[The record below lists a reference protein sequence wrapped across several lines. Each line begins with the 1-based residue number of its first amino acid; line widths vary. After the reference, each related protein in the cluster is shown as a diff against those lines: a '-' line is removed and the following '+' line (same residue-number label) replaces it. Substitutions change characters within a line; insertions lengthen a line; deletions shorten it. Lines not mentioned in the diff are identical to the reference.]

1 MEVAHL
7 PRQSRHYRLPIA
19 TLTPLSLP
27 NVGPAMREA
36 QALLF
41 SLDNAG
47 VVDHQGHSM
56 LCREALEAGL
66 IDESSIEWLRQYPNS
81 YGLHRLT
88 GEVVQC
94 LGASFAIRDEGL
106 FPQRTSLLNR
116 LNTPNV
122 DPVETASYAIAAV
135 EAGLVGIDALAP
147 HIESGPD
154 GAGRVMSELERSLVG
169 RVKLPKSVEDAYSF
183 GVQDGHFILE
193 SSSFARFEIQA
204 PASLEMRV
212 LLFKTLDAMTRHLLP
227 FHTPMTFLGPHSY
240 FNHGLSEAYEELAP
254 HLATHSREEVFTSLL
269 DDSVEHGD
277 YIAEYLYC
285 HGQDED
291 SVNSLLDAI
300 HEMDELKQI
309 AGATLGQGDRLEIEE
324 LSDQAR
330 QICERDDAHAPLVRV
345 LREALQ
351 HCLDQD
357 EKGSLKEFHPS
368 EFPGTAGDGVS
379 LFESI
384 LVCLT
389 RDFPNL
395 EQSSYDGFDGIV
407 GGTGF
412 PAIGL
417 PLSPDQLRTVTLP
430 VLDTLSLTLGLL
442 QRIADAL
449 EECGNAE

>member
-1 MEVAHL
+1 MEVALL
-7 PRQSRHYRLPIA
+7 PRQPRHYRLPTA
-19 TLTPLSLP
+19 ALTPLSLP
-27 NVGPAMREA
+27 NVGPVMREA
-36 QALLF
+36 QAQLF
-41 SLDNAG
+41 SRDYAG
-47 VVDHQGHSM
+47 VVDHQAHSM

-66 IDESSIEWLRQYPNS
+66 VAESSIEWLRQYPNS

-88 GEVVQC
+88 VEVVQC
-94 LGASFAIRDEGL
+94 LGASFAISDEGL

-116 LNTPNV
+116 LNTPYV

-135 EAGLVGIDALAP
+135 EAGLVGLDALAP
-147 HIESGPD
+147 HIEAGPD
-154 GAGRVMSELERSLVG
+154 GAGRIMAELERSLIG
-169 RVKLPKSVEDAYSF
+169 RVKLPTSVEDAYSF
-183 GVQDGHFILE
+183 GIQDGHFFLE
-193 SSSFARFEIQA
+193 SSCFATFTVQA
-204 PASLEMRV
+204 PASLELRV

-240 FNHGLSEAYEELAP
+240 LNHGLSEAFEELSP
-254 HLATHSREEVFTSLL
+254 RLATQSRDELCAFLL
-269 DDSVEHGD
+269 DDSVEHED

-300 HEMDELKQI
+300 YEMDELKQI

-330 QICERDDAHAPLVRV
+330 QICERDDAHAPLIQV

-351 HCLDQD
+351 HCLEQD
-357 EKGSLKEFHPS
+357 ASGLLKEFNPHNL
-368 EFPGTAGDGVS
+368 PGTAGDGVS

-407 GGTGF
+407 GGSGF